1 MEVMNIF
8 DNLPL
13 DLSKEVCEQ
22 IASKANMRIERIVSS
37 GHVTPDGSWYDQV
50 ETEWVLLLQ
59 GYAEILFANESTP
72 RQLHPGDHLLI
83 LPHHKHRVVKTS
95 STPKTIWLAVF
106 Y

>member
-1 MEVMNIF
+1 MEVKNIF
-8 DNLPL
+8 SHLPL
-13 DLSKEVCEQ
+13 DFSEEAFEQ
-22 IASKANMRIERIVSS
+22 IATKANVRIERIVSS
-37 GHVTPDGSWYDQV
+37 GHVTPAGSWYDQP

-59 GYAEILFANESTP
+59 GYAEVLFEDESEP

-83 LPHHKHRVVKTS
+83 LPHHKHRVVKTT